1 MDERAKIFEK
11 CAEKLAGEWRMKI
24 NAATMLN
31 QSKTAFQAE
40 IDAACELIDFW
51 KFNAYYAREFH
62 EQYQPLVSPEGNIN
76 TTEIRPLE
84 GCVLAVTPF

>member
-1 MDERAKIFEK
+1 MQPRCSIKV
-11 CAEKLAGEWRMKI
+11 KL
-24 NAATMLN
+24 L
-31 QSKTAFQAE
+31 SKLKLT
-40 IDAACELIDFW
+40 ACELIDFW

-84 GCVLAVTPF
+84 GCTSCNSILILQVLLLTYPVHQPW